1 MRYRLLIIA
10 LLGLLAVPA
19 AAQASPRQVMSFEA
33 PAELLDYSRV
43 DATLAE
49 IKAFGVTQ
57 IRQLVYWQTIAPR
70 PKSKKKPR
78 FNAANPAA
86 YPPGTWDGLD
96 RIFNSAKG
104 QGT

>member
-33 PAELLDYSRV
+33 PSELLDYSRV
-43 DATLAE
+43 DVTLGE

-57 IRQLVYWQTIAPR
+57 IRQLVYWQSVAP
-70 PKSKKKPR
+70 PPQPKKKP
-78 FNAANPAA
+78 NANLSNPAS
-86 YPPGTWDGLD
+86 YTNWGPLD
-96 RIFNSAKG
+96 TLMASARAKG
-104 QGT
+104 